1 VVFWVGCG
9 KALGVSPRTFGVA
22 LAVALRLLVAGAR
35 LVRDRVQP
43 VTPRRCRLQPTTMQY
58 GTE

>member
-1 VVFWVGCG
+1 
-9 KALGVSPRTFGVA
+9 
-22 LAVALRLLVAGAR
+22 LAVCVLALDASPLVSVAALVAVLRR
-35 LVRDRVQP
+35 LAVVGHRERDRVQP